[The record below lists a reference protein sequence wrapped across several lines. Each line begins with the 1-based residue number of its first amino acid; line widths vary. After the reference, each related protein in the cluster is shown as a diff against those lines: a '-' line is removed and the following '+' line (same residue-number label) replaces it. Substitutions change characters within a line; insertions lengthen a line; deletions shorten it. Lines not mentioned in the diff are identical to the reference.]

1 MTWQVRI
8 GWRKTNILRQLL
20 THCFLKW
27 EGLKSQKKSQIQKNT
42 HSSRRNQPK
51 KRHSSFLVS
60 IFLNNNIIKNK
71 TAKSS
76 PTDSPPVLAV
86 PRNHFYCSIS
96 LSLSRTLRSPF
107 FSDLLRI
114 GVSGLR
120 VRERRWVAPTR
131 TRTRTR
137 TRASSPPWPLAS
149 PCSVTPC
156 TDPST
161 GTYFSL
167 FFSVFV
173 SSNAHFCVFT
183 F

>member
-1 MTWQVRI
+1 MINEKASRV
-8 GWRKTNILRQLL
+8 
-20 THCFLKW
+20 
-27 EGLKSQKKSQIQKNT
+27 KKKNQIQKNK

-51 KRHSSFLVS
+51 KHHSPFLVS
-60 IFLNNNIIKNK
+60 IFLNNNIIKSK
-71 TAKSS
+71 TTKSS
-76 PTDSPPVLAV
+76 PTDPPPVLAV
-86 PRNHFYCSIS
+86 PWNHFYSSISLS

-161 GTYFSL
+161 GTYFCL
-167 FFSVFV
+167 FFSLFV